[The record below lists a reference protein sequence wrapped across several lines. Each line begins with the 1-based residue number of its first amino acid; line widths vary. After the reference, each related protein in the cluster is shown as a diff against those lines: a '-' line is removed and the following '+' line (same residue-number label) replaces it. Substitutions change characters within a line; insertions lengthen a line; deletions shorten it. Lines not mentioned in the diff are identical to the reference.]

1 MWGKASNP
9 FRPLAHP
16 EAWTV
21 AQLTDPHLLADP
33 GGRYRGINSFA
44 RFRSCLRSV
53 CSIDPD
59 LILLT
64 GDLGQDET
72 WAAYGL
78 LRDQLATC
86 GSPALVMAGNH
97 DHPHL
102 LRSCLGPQA
111 WVAPCGVAV
120 GNWLVVGLNS
130 HVAGCKGGHIS
141 TAQLDWLAGILP
153 THPGPCLVA
162 LHHPPTIIG
171 SLRMDPIALEA
182 PGRLLSLLRSFPQV
196 RGVVF
201 GHVHQAWQQQT
212 PLPLMAC
219 PSTALQIS
227 PAQPSAYPDAPGW
240 RLLRLEANGR
250 LHTQV
255 MRIVN
260 GQATP
265 DKSLCPDSVG

>member
-1 MWGKASNP
+1 M
-9 FRPLAHP
+9 
-16 EAWTV
+16 

-33 GGRYRGINSFA
+33 RGHYRGVNSHAQFHT
-44 RFRSCLRSV
+44 CLRSV
-53 CSIDPD
+53 CSANPD
-59 LILLT
+59 LMLLT

-72 WAAYGL
+72 WTAYGL

-97 DHPHL
+97 DQPHL
-102 LRSCLGPQA
+102 LRSCLGRHA
-111 WVAPCGVAV
+111 SVAPCGIAV
-120 GNWLVVGLNS
+120 GNWLVIGLDS
-130 HVAGCKGGHIS
+130 HMAGSMGGRLS
-141 TAQLDWLAGILP
+141 TAQLDWLVRTLR

-162 LHHPPTIIG
+162 LHHPPTAIG
-171 SLRMDPIALEA
+171 SPHMDPIALEA
-182 PGRLLSLLRSFPQV
+182 PERLLGLLHRFPQV
-196 RGVVF
+196 KGVVF
-201 GHVHQAWQQQT
+201 GHVHQAWRRQA

-219 PSTALQIS
+219 PSTAMQIS

-260 GQATP
+260 GQAIP
-265 DKSLCPDSVG
+265 EEPQGHGWLV